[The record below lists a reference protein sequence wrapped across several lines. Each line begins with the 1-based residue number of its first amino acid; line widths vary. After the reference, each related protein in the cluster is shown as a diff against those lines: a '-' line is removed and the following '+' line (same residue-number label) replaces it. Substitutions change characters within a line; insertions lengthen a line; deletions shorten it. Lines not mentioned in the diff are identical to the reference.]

1 MITITAKLRDTAS
14 FPLLEDCAR
23 LFSQLERRLFVEL
36 YVHPRK
42 LPEVKREFIAAHG
55 ITARQFNSIS
65 AQLRGKVEAVAELKK
80 LNLTNQR
87 LRVEKLTTKLKKLK
101 SPFAIHQAKRK
112 LARQRA
118 RLAAMEAD
126 IDNAIPS
133 LCFGSKALFRK
144 QFNLAKNGYA
154 SHEEWLKDWQ
164 GSRASSFFVL
174 GSADETCGNQ
184 SCQYRDGAL
193 HLRLPNA
200 LGARA
205 VAIPVKFNYREA
217 DFLAALADKEQ
228 TLTRGPRKNAKDGT
242 NKIFRPD
249 AISYRFVREDDAWHV
264 HASFETVAAP
274 IITRRDV
281 GCVGVDLNPWGLAV
295 TRIDRHGNG
304 VGHFDI
310 PWQLQ
315 DRSRAQVAASIGD
328 AVRQVV
334 LDAKE
339 HGVPVAV
346 EKLDFTEWKKAH
358 GTAGFNRMLSAFAY
372 AAFSQMVR
380 GRCGREGV
388 ELIPVN
394 PAFTSVI
401 GRGKFATGYGLGVHR
416 SAAMVIARRALN
428 FGEKLRTRSAGSALG
443 LPARNRTRHVWHNWR
458 RWAKASPPTRGIST
472 GPKGSRGLQPHRGRD
487 AGPDP
492 KPPNNGARGRCAG
505 SVTPPHGALL
515 ECGANPQVSRKHR
528 SCGVHGS
535 LAHPPS
541 KVA

>member
-1 MITITAKLRDTAS
+1 LITITAKLRDTAS

-87 LRVEKLTTKLKKLK
+87 LRVEKLTMRLKKLK

-112 LARQRA
+112 LARHQL
-118 RLAAMEAD
+118 RLAAKEAD
-126 IDNAIPS
+126 RVNPIPS
-133 LCFGSKALFRK
+133 LSFGSKALFRK
-144 QFNLAKNGYA
+144 QFNLAENGYA

-228 TLTRGPRKNAKDGT
+228 TLTRGPRKNAKDGA
-242 NKIFRPD
+242 NKVFRPD

-310 PWQLQ
+310 PWQLR

-334 LDAKE
+334 LDAKK

-358 GTAGFNRMLSAFAY
+358 GTSGFNRMLSAFAY
-372 AAFSQMVR
+372 AAFW
-380 GRCGREGV
+380 
-388 ELIPVN
+388 PD
-394 PAFTSVI
+394 
-401 GRGKFATGYGLGVHR
+401 
-416 SAAMVIARRALN
+416 
-428 FGEKLRTRSAGSALG
+428 GS
-443 LPARNRTRHVWHNWR
+443 
-458 RWAKASPPTRGIST
+458 
-472 GPKGSRGLQPHRGRD
+472 
-487 AGPDP
+487 
-492 KPPNNGARGRCAG
+492 
-505 SVTPPHGALL
+505 GALWSGRRGTDPREPGL
-515 ECGANPQVSRKHR
+515 HVGDRKGKVRHGVWPWRASLSRHGDRPQ
-528 SCGVHGS
+528 GT
-535 LAHPPS
+535 
-541 KVA
+541 